1 MTPFIQELSTYS
13 LISDRPAQFT
23 IENAPTVAV
32 GSAKPA
38 DSQQG
43 AGTFGS
49 EISEIVFIDTAVAD
63 YQSLVAGVKPGIIT
77 VILDSKQD
85 GIAQISEYLANC
97 QQVSALHIIS
107 HGSPGSLQLG
117 TAQLSL
123 DTLKSYANQLQK
135 WAASLSAASEI
146 LLYGCSV
153 AAGDRGREFVE
164 QISRLTRA
172 KIAAS
177 TTLTGSADLGGDWQ
191 LQATTGE
198 IEIDAAIQPETLN
211 NYAFTL
217 VNLNTSFG
225 DGGVVIGV
233 DGYGSF
239 GSAVGGSGTTDAFYD
254 PIGTVQPS
262 KTTYQSGVAIR
273 FGGTTRTFLTTGS
286 IDSSTAQPNP
296 GFTSLSPTSVQS
308 KFTFN
313 GLDFELIQ
321 SVTDL
326 IVDGGR
332 KGSLLTQAYR
342 ITNPGPATTGFE
354 LIRYVDGD
362 LNFDNSNQD
371 TGGRILSTGG
381 QEILFETDSGD
392 NPANPTT
399 FVGITAIGGSTASPG
414 RYEINR
420 YGPFNGIPG
429 LGTRIVSGNTLGDII
444 NGDNDAN
451 QFIDAGGA
459 YDVTLGLRNTFS
471 LAPGQSTNYATTTI
485 FGTLAPNLINLPI
498 LSITSQGNPAEAGS
512 VPGTFRITRTN
523 NTTADVVINLN
534 VAGSATFS
542 TDYSVTGANSFTAST
557 GIVTIP
563 ANVPSVDVIVT
574 PVDDNVFDPNETVQL
589 TLNPGT
595 GYFLG
600 SPDRA
605 VLTIADNDT
614 RGIVVTS
621 VPPNTP
627 LAEGGSPKTYKV
639 ALRSRPTEL
648 VIFTLNPDEQTDLGA
663 GAGNPVSFNF
673 TPSNWNILQTI
684 SVKAVDDSIAQG
696 THTSTISGTVNSA
709 DANYD
714 GAVPVTLD
722 GTAVASLI
730 LPITDN
736 DTPQVKITQTGGVSK
751 ISEDGGTDTYTAVLS
766 SQPAD
771 DVTVTASPDT
781 QSDVGAGGGNPI
793 ALKFTPANWNVPQVI
808 TVQAVDDA
816 VAQGTH
822 SSTIAHK
829 VASKDAKYNLIAT
842 ASVIAQITD
851 NDTAGVTINP
861 AETTATEGGA
871 TGSYKVA
878 LNSKPTA
885 PVKINFNTGIQI
897 DSIST
902 FTFTSA
908 NWDVPQTVT
917 VKATDDTVVEGLHTG
932 TINHSIAAGSAV
944 EYKSVAIAPVTV
956 IITDNDVANP
966 STPSVTIAPT
976 STNAAEGGATGN
988 YKVSLNTKPTA
999 NVTVNFAAGSQINAI
1014 APIVFTAVN
1023 WNVPQT
1029 VTVTATDDTVVEG
1042 THSGTILHSVAA
1054 GSAAE
1059 YLPVAI
1065 APVTVTIADND
1076 TATTPAGVTVTQ
1088 SGGNTIVVEGGA
1100 TDTYQ
1105 VALNSQPKN
1114 DVKVSFATDSQI
1126 EAIASFTF
1134 SSANWNLPQTA
1145 TVKAVDDSA
1154 VEGTHLST
1162 ITFSASSTD
1171 LAYNKIGIPKV
1182 DVLILDNDSPGIA
1195 VIPTSTNAAEG
1206 GATGSYSVVLTKAP
1220 TAKVTVNFAA
1230 GSQIDAIA
1238 PIVFTALNW
1247 NVPQTVTVTATDDTV
1262 VEGTHTGTIDH
1273 SVATGSAAEYLPVAI
1288 APVTVTIA
1296 DNDTATTA
1304 AGVTVTQTGGSTIVA
1319 EGGTTDTYQVAL
1331 NSQPKNDVKV
1341 SFATDS
1347 QIDAI
1352 ASFTFTSAN
1361 WNLPQTATVKAVDD
1375 SAVEG
1380 THLST
1385 ITFSASSTDLAYN
1398 KIGIPKIDVLILDN
1412 DSPGIAVTPTSTNA
1426 AEGGATGSY
1435 SVVLT
1440 KAPTANVTVN
1450 FAAGSQIDAIAPLV
1464 FTPANWNAAQN
1475 VTVKATDDTIVEG
1488 THTGLIFSSVAPDS
1502 AAEYLPV
1509 AIAPVSVTIADNDIA
1524 PPTPTPI
1531 INFSP
1536 TIIVPTPTPVI
1547 NFSPTIIVSAPTPAP
1562 TPGPAPT
1569 PAPTPAPVP
1578 TPAPTPT
1585 PTPLSPPPTPTP
1597 TPQPT
1602 EDPDCI
1608 CAQIT
1613 LPDISPLH
1621 GFNRVDN
1628 NLVGGDTNETVT
1640 GGSGGDGINGLPGDD
1655 VLVGLAGNDNLFG
1668 GLISNI
1674 PVGPSADRDLLDGG
1688 PGDDYL
1694 NGQAGYDTLLGGEGN
1709 DAGFGGK
1716 DNDAIWGGLGADTLE
1731 GEEGNDT
1738 LYGGTNTESDR
1749 DRAGNDLLFGGTGND
1764 LLYGQ
1769 DASDSLSGGEGSDT
1783 ARGGK
1788 GNDVI
1793 LGDSGSDSLLGDQ
1806 GNDSICGGEGDDT
1819 VYGDIGSALPVGVVG
1834 GQDQVCGGE
1843 GNDLLFGNEGSDTI
1857 NGDAGNDT
1865 ILGGKDS
1872 DSLVGGAGDDVLIG
1886 DEGNDVLIGGSGR
1899 DLFFLTSG
1907 QGSDNI
1913 SDFRKGEDL
1922 LSLAGGLTF
1931 AQLSI
1936 TPSTEGQ
1943 SASPSTFI
1951 RIASSGELLAVLN
1964 GVQASAIAPSDFV
1977 QILRLGS

>member
-1 MTPFIQELSTYS
+1 MALITKDLNTPALTAQQLAEFIIGDTGTVV
-13 LISDRPAQFT
+13 AGTAKFT
-23 IENAPTVAV
+23 GDNRA
-32 GSAKPA
+32 S
-38 DSQQG
+38 
-43 AGTFGS
+43 GTFGGG
-49 EISEIVFIDTAVAD
+49 ISEGINVE
-63 YQSLVAGVKPGIIT
+63 AGVIF
-77 VILDSKQD
+77 S
-85 GIAQISEYLANC
+85 
-97 QQVSALHIIS
+97 
-107 HGSPGSLQLG
+107 
-117 TAQLSL
+117 
-123 DTLKSYANQLQK
+123 
-135 WAASLSAASEI
+135 
-146 LLYGCSV
+146 
-153 AAGDRGREFVE
+153 
-164 QISRLTRA
+164 
-172 KIAAS
+172 
-177 TTLTGSADLGGDWQ
+177 
-191 LQATTGE
+191 TGE
-198 IEIDAAIQPETLN
+198 IKNANGPN
-211 NYAFTL
+211 N
-217 VNLNTSFG
+217 S
-225 DGGVVIGV
+225 DG
-233 DGYGSF
+233 
-239 GSAVGGSGTTDAFYD
+239 
-254 PIGTVQPS
+254 
-262 KTTYQSGVAIR
+262 K
-273 FGGTTRTFLTTGS
+273 
-286 IDSSTAQPNP
+286 SS
-296 GFTSLSPTSVQS
+296 
-308 KFTFN
+308 
-313 GLDFELIQ
+313 
-321 SVTDL
+321 
-326 IVDGGR
+326 
-332 KGSLLTQAYR
+332 
-342 ITNPGPATTGFE
+342 
-354 LIRYVDGD
+354 
-362 LNFDNSNQD
+362 
-371 TGGRILSTGG
+371 
-381 QEILFETDSGD
+381 
-392 NPANPTT
+392 
-399 FVGITAIGGSTASPG
+399 
-414 RYEINR
+414 
-420 YGPFNGIPG
+420 
-429 LGTRIVSGNTLGDII
+429 
-444 NGDNDAN
+444 
-451 QFIDAGGA
+451 
-459 YDVTLGLRNTFS
+459 S
-471 LAPGQSTNYATTTI
+471 LAS
-485 FGTLAPNLINLPI
+485 
-498 LSITSQGNPAEAGS
+498 AG
-512 VPGTFRITRTN
+512 
-523 NTTADVVINLN
+523 D
-534 VAGSATFS
+534 
-542 TDYSVTGANSFTAST
+542 
-557 GIVTIP
+557 
-563 ANVPSVDVIVT
+563 
-574 PVDDNVFDPNETVQL
+574 
-589 TLNPGT
+589 
-595 GYFLG
+595 
-600 SPDRA
+600 
-605 VLTIADNDT
+605 
-614 RGIVVTS
+614 
-621 VPPNTP
+621 
-627 LAEGGSPKTYKV
+627 
-639 ALRSRPTEL
+639 
-648 VIFTLNPDEQTDLGA
+648 
-663 GAGNPVSFNF
+663 
-673 TPSNWNILQTI
+673 
-684 SVKAVDDSIAQG
+684 
-696 THTSTISGTVNSA
+696 
-709 DANYD
+709 
-714 GAVPVTLD
+714 PVTLD
-722 GTAVASLI
+722 PLVAPDTTKNAAVLEFEFIAKQSQFSLEYVFASEEYNEYVGSFNDVFAFVLNGVNIPLIPGTNQPVSINTINKNKNSAFYIDNDPTTYGLGKTPYNTQFDGFTKLLTAQGTVIPNITNKLRIAIADTRDSALDSAIFLNVPPSFNFSQPTYQVKEDGKVIGAAVTINRTGITNGTSNIDVKLTNGSATGGATLGLGVDFVFTTQTVNFAPNQTTAEVIIPINDDSLVEPTENLTLTLTNPANARI
-730 LPITDN
+730 GITQNTATLNITDN
-736 DTPQVKITQTGGVSK
+736 DTTGITITSSGGNTAVTES
-751 ISEDGGTDTYTAVLS
+751 GTTDTYTAVLN
-766 SQPAD
+766 SQPASLVILTVKPD
-771 DVTVTASPDT
+771 NQTDLGTGAGNPIALNFTPLNWNVPQTVTVKAADDAVAEASPHTSTILHTASSADPNYDGSTPPIRIDGTAISTLTANITDNDTAQVKITETGGTTKLGEGGASDNYTAVLTSQPTADVTVTAFPDS
-781 QSDVGAGGGNPI
+781 QSDVGTGGGNPI
-793 ALKFTPANWNVPQVI
+793 ALKFTADNWNVPQLV

-816 VAQGTH
+816 VDQGTH

-829 VASKDAKYNLIAT
+829 VTSTDAKYNLIPT
-842 ASVIAQITD
+842 ASVTAQITD
-851 NDTAGVTINP
+851 NDTAGVTISP
-861 AETTATEGGA
+861 ANTTATEGGA
-871 TGSYKVA
+871 AGSYKVA
-878 LNSKPTA
+878 LTSKPTA
-885 PVKINFNTGIQI
+885 PVKVNFNTGIQI
-897 DSIST
+897 QSIST
-902 FTFTSA
+902 FTFTSD
-908 NWDVPQTVT
+908 NWNLPQTVT
-917 VKATDDTVVEGLHTG
+917 VKATDDSLVEELHTG
-932 TINHSIAAGSAV
+932 TINHSIAAGSAA
-944 EYKSVAIAPVTV
+944 EYLPVAIAPVTV
-956 IITDNDVANP
+956 SITDNDIANP
-966 STPSVTIAPT
+966 STPSVTIAPA
-976 STNAAEGGATGN
+976 STNATEGGATGS

-999 NVTVNFAAGSQINAI
+999 NVTVNVAAGSQINAI
-1014 APIVFTAVN
+1014 APLVFTPVN
-1023 WNVPQT
+1023 WNAPQT

-1042 THSGTILHSVAA
+1042 THTGTINHSVAT

-1065 APVTVTIADND
+1065 APVTVSITDND
-1076 TATTPAGVTVTQ
+1076 TATSTAGVKISPTST
-1088 SGGNTIVVEGGA
+1088 TAAEGGVNGSYSA
-1100 TDTYQ
+1100 VLTSKP
-1105 VALNSQPKN
+1105 AS
-1114 DVKVSFATDSQI
+1114 DVKVSFATDSEI

-1154 VEGTHLST
+1154 VEGTQLST
-1162 ITFSASSTD
+1162 ITASASSTD

-1182 DVLILDNDSPGIA
+1182 DVLVIDNDSPGIA
-1195 VIPTSTNAAEG
+1195 VTPNSTNAAEG
-1206 GATGSYSVVLTKAP
+1206 GAAGSYSIVLTKAP
-1220 TAKVTVNFAA
+1220 TANVTVNFAT
-1230 GSQIDAIA
+1230 GGEINAIA

-1288 APVTVTIA
+1288 APVSVSIT
-1296 DNDTATTA
+1296 DNDTATT

-1319 EGGTTDTYQVAL
+1319 EGGTADTYQVAL

-1398 KIGIPKIDVLILDN
+1398 KIGISKVDVLILDN
-1412 DSPGIAVTPTSTNA
+1412 DSPGIAVIPTSTNA

-1536 TIIVPTPTPVI
+1536 TIIVPTPTPPPTPTPII
-1547 NFSPTIIVSAPTPAP
+1547 NFSPTIIVPTPTPPP
-1562 TPGPAPT
+1562 T
-1569 PAPTPAPVP
+1569 
-1578 TPAPTPT
+1578 PTPT
-1585 PTPLSPPPTPTP
+1585 PTPLSETTPVL

-1613 LPDISPLH
+1613 LPEISRLQ

-1640 GGSGGDGINGLPGDD
+1640 GGSGGDGINGLPGED

-1793 LGDSGSDSLLGDQ
+1793 LGDGGSDSLLGDQ

-1872 DSLVGGAGDDVLIG
+1872 DSLVGGEGDDLLIG
-1886 DEGNDVLIGGSGR
+1886 DEGSDTLLGGGGR

-1907 QGSDNI
+1907 QGSDTVY
-1913 SDFRKGEDL
+1913 DFRKGEDL

-1936 TPSTEGQ
+1936 SHSTNGQ
-1943 SASPSTFI
+1943 DASPTTFI
-1951 RIASSGELLAVLN
+1951 RIANSGELLAVLN

>member
-85 GIAQISEYLANC
+85 GIAQISEYLVDC
-97 QQVSALHIIS
+97 QQVSALHVIC

-123 DTLKSYANQLQK
+123 DTLKSYGSQLQK
-135 WAASLSAASEI
+135 WAESLSAKAEI

-254 PIGTVQPS
+254 PIGITAGVQPS
-262 KTTYQSGVAIR
+262 GTTFQSGVAIQ
-273 FGGTTRTFLTTGS
+273 FGGGTTTRTFLTTGS
-286 IDSSTAQPNP
+286 IAGSSPQPKNAS
-296 GFTSLSPTSVQS
+296 FTSLSPASVQS

-321 SVTDL
+321 TVTDL
-326 IVDGGR
+326 IVQGAR

-362 LNFDNSNQD
+362 LKFDGPSNND
-371 TGGRILSTGG
+371 TGGRIVTAGV
-381 QEILFETDSGD
+381 QEILFETENGD
-392 NPANPTT
+392 NPTDPRT
-399 FVGITAIGGSTASPG
+399 FVGITALGGNTASPG
-414 RYEINR
+414 RYEING
-420 YGPFNGIPG
+420 YAG
-429 LGTRIVSGNTLGDII
+429 LSNRIVSGNTLGNII
-444 NGDNDAN
+444 YGDSLVDNDE
-451 QFIDAGGA
+451 FIDVGGA
-459 YDVTLGLRNTFS
+459 YDLALALRNTFS

-485 FGTLAPNLINLPI
+485 FGTLAPNQINLPI
-498 LSITSQGNPAEAGS
+498 LSITSLGNPAEAGS

-523 NTTADVVINLN
+523 NIAADVVINLN

-542 TDYSVTGANSFTAST
+542 TDYTVTGANSFTAST

-1195 VIPTSTNAAEG
+1195 VTPNSTNATEG
-1206 GATGSYSVVLTKAP
+1206 GAAGSYSVVLTKSP
-1220 TAKVTVNFAA
+1220 TAPVTVNFAA
-1230 GSQIDAIA
+1230 GSEINAIA
-1238 PIVFTALNW
+1238 AITFTPVNW

-1262 VEGTHTGTIDH
+1262 VEGAHSATISH

-1288 APVTVTIA
+1288 APVSVSIT
-1296 DNDTATTA
+1296 DNDTATTP

-1319 EGGTTDTYQVAL
+1319 EGGATDTYQVAL

-1341 SFATDS
+1341 NFATDS

-1398 KIGIPKIDVLILDN
+1398 KIGIPKVDVLILDN
-1412 DSPGIAVTPTSTNA
+1412 DSPGIAVIPTSTNA

-1536 TIIVPTPTPVI
+1536 TIIVPTPTPPPTPTPII
-1547 NFSPTIIVSAPTPAP
+1547 NFSPTIIVPTPTPPP
-1562 TPGPAPT
+1562 T
-1569 PAPTPAPVP
+1569 
-1578 TPAPTPT
+1578 PTPT
-1585 PTPLSPPPTPTP
+1585 PTPLSETTPVL

-1613 LPDISPLH
+1613 LPEISRLQ

-1640 GGSGGDGINGLPGDD
+1640 GGSGGDGINGLSGDD

-1674 PVGPSADRDLLDGG
+1674 PVGPSVDRDLLDGG